1 MFEKSKN
8 YSVRDWTQLIFL
20 GLILCIGTY
29 LIIFSLY
36 MVAANKSGSLDLYM
50 LAIAAFGVACT
61 MIWFAISNFRIT
73 STEQKL
79 EHITARL
86 DDIISRIE
94 KK

>member
-1 MFEKSKN
+1 MFEKHSI
-8 YSVRDWTQLIFL
+8 RDWTQLIFL
-20 GLILCIGTY
+20 GIVLCIGTY

-79 EHITARL
+79 ESITARL
-86 DDIISRIE
+86 DAIISKIE

>member
-1 MFEKSKN
+1 MFEKHSI
-8 YSVRDWTQLIFL
+8 RDWTQLIFL
-20 GLILCIGTY
+20 GMVLCIGTY
-29 LIIFSLY
+29 LIIFSFY

-79 EHITARL
+79 ESITARL
-86 DDIISRIE
+86 DAIISKIE